1 MDKIVQHCSLAV
13 LEVRAGYGGGPAL
26 LVAILRVACAGQ
38 GLPHQIELVATS
50 HDDQICVDWYKGV
63 CVVDQFGVLSGFPK
77 VDVPVGPLTSGIQV
91 LRTAFEGQ
99 CLKI

>member
-38 GLPHQIELVATS
+38 GLPHQIELVFTNYDS
-50 HDDQICVDWYKGV
+50 QVCVDQDKHV
-63 CVVDQFGVLSGFPK
+63 CVVD
-77 VDVPVGPLTSGIQV
+77 
-91 LRTAFEGQ
+91 
-99 CLKI
+99 